1 MKIKRKN
8 TEINYKL
15 NRKAWLFVIPS
26 IVLIVAFVFYP
37 MLQAFITSLQGG
49 MGNNLTFVG
58 LDNYKRLLTD
68 STFRKALFNTVLYLI
83 IQVPIMIILA
93 LVISAMLNDK
103 RLKARGF
110 FRTAIFLP
118 CVTSL
123 VAYSIVFKSLFAT
136 DGFINAFL
144 MNINLISEP
153 ISWVTH
159 PVWAKILIIIAIT
172 WRWTG
177 YNMVFYLAGMQSIDY
192 SIYEAADIDGASA
205 FVKFKTITL
214 PLLKPIILFTT
225 INSTIG
231 TLQLFDEVVNIT
243 GGGPANATVT
253 ISQYIYNLLFKYS
266 PNFGY
271 AAAVSYVILFLIVI
285 LSFIQL
291 KVGGDKNE

>member
-1 MKIKRKN
+1 MKNKDIKLKN
-8 TEINYKL
+8 NLDK
-15 NRKAWLFVIPS
+15 KAWLFILPS
-26 IVLIVAFVFYP
+26 IILVTVLVFYP
-37 MLQAFITSLQGG
+37 MVQAFIISLKSG
-49 MGNNLTFVG
+49 MGNNLSFVG
-58 LDNYKRLLTD
+58 IDNYKRLLTD
-68 STFRKALFNTVLYLI
+68 STFKKALFNTVLYLI

-93 LVISAMLNDK
+93 LAISSLLNDK
-103 RLKARGF
+103 KLKARGF

-123 VAYSIVFKSLFAT
+123 VAYSIIFKSLFAT
-136 DGFINAFL
+136 DGFISIFL
-144 MNINLISEP
+144 LKINLISEP
-153 ISWVTH
+153 IAWITH
-159 PVWAKILIIIAIT
+159 PIWAKLLIIIAIT

-177 YNMVFYLAGMQSIDY
+177 YNMVFYLAGMKSIDD
-192 SIYEAADIDGASA
+192 SIYEAAEIDGANT
-205 FVKFKTITL
+205 FVKFKNITL

-231 TLQLFDEVVNIT
+231 TLQLFDETVNIT
-243 GGGPANATVT
+243 NGGPANATIT

-271 AAAVSYVILFLIVI
+271 AAAISYVIVLIIVV

>member
-1 MKIKRKN
+1 MKNKDIKLKN
-8 TEINYKL
+8 NLDK
-15 NRKAWLFVIPS
+15 KAWLFILPS
-26 IVLIVAFVFYP
+26 IILVTVLVFYP
-37 MLQAFITSLQGG
+37 MVQAFIISLKSG
-49 MGNNLTFVG
+49 MGNNLSFVG
-58 LDNYKRLLTD
+58 IDNYKRLLTD
-68 STFRKALFNTVLYLI
+68 STFKKALFNTVLYLI

-93 LVISAMLNDK
+93 LAISSLLNDK
-103 RLKARGF
+103 KLKARGF

-123 VAYSIVFKSLFAT
+123 VAYSIIFKSLFAT
-136 DGFINAFL
+136 DGFINIFL
-144 MNINLISEP
+144 LKINLISEP
-153 ISWVTH
+153 IAWITH
-159 PVWAKILIIIAIT
+159 PIWAKLLIIIAIT

-177 YNMVFYLAGMQSIDY
+177 YNMVFYLAGMQSIDD
-192 SIYEAADIDGASA
+192 SIYEAAEIDGANT
-205 FVKFKTITL
+205 FVKFKNITL

-231 TLQLFDEVVNIT
+231 TLQLFDETVNIT
-243 GGGPANATVT
+243 NGGPANATIT

-271 AAAVSYVILFLIVI
+271 AAAISYVIVLIIVV